1 MGRILVLVAGWLLDN
16 AVRRIITGAGL
27 GIFSYVAVLAL
38 FKATITNLIQEFSN
52 SLPVQ
57 LLQLLGLVGFDTV
70 ISAFVSVAIF
80 LLNVNSG
87 KLFIR
92 KK

>member
-1 MGRILVLVAGWLLDN
+1 MGRVLVLVAGWFLDN
-16 AVRRIITGAGL
+16 AVRKLLMGAGL
-27 GIFSYVAVLAL
+27 GLFSYVAVLAL
-38 FKATITNLIQEFSN
+38 FKATIANLIGTLSN
-52 SLPVQ
+52 SLPFQ
-57 LLQLLGLVGFDTV
+57 LLQMLGMVGFDTV

-87 KLFIR
+87 KLMIR